1 MTKFDPLDLI
11 GVVTFITV
19 FAIGI
24 SIGIVITKLIG
35 SNPETC
41 TDYTLNQY
49 EAGDVPV
56 KCIDLFLEEN
66 R

>member
-1 MTKFDPLDLI
+1 MTDKQKNLI
-11 GVVTFITV
+11 SLVIMV
-19 FAIGI
+19 GI
-24 SIGIVITKLIG
+24 LWAMFRVGMSINQTENL
-35 SNPETC
+35 EC

-66 R
+66 K